1 MPSSSRLRQRL
12 VDLEC
17 ETWLWSDVPLECV
30 VVLVKYLQVT
40 HAEDG
45 WHWPLKDRVV
55 VLKPDAHKV
64 PHMLFVVA
72 KGGARV

>member
-17 ETWLWSDVPLECV
+17 ETWLWSDVPLGRV

-45 WHWPLKDRVV
+45 WHCPLKDRVII
-55 VLKPDAHKV
+55 LKSDAHYI

-72 KGGARV
+72 KGGAWV